1 MALGL
6 SSVQKFRLKG
16 DGVDSKTLEDQHECE
31 QSCSMFFFPLEI
43 LPLDQQEQLKQLGFA
58 NDDLEVKPTRSL
70 LRVQQRLT
78 GATGTHTV
86 RLSWCVAA
94 ALYSRD

>member
-58 NDDLEVKPTRSL
+58 NDDLEVKPREISTSAGQRSW
-70 LRVQQRLT
+70 RLT
-78 GATGTHTV
+78 
-86 RLSWCVAA
+86 
-94 ALYSRD
+94 